1 MHGSPRM
8 YASPYPSAALDR
20 LAAQLLEA
28 HSRGAET
35 WCIFDNTASG
45 AAFGNALGLASR
57 PGAGFRTFLRNKNA

>member
-35 WCIFDNTASG
+35 WCIFDNTAEF
-45 AAFGNALGLASR
+45 AAAGNALGMVERLE
-57 PGAGFRTFLRNKNA
+57 